1 MMRFMQSD
9 FDRLLKVCRIRL
21 EKEEREKMEKE
32 LDEIIK
38 YFDVLDS
45 VKVEEVNEQRAK
57 VESLRKDE
65 VKQFDN
71 IEGLLKNTKT
81 YRFYVVGPKV

>member
-1 MMRFMQSD
+1 MRFMHID

-21 EKEEREKMEKE
+21 EKEEKEKIGKE
-32 LDEIIK
+32 IDDIIK

-45 VKVEEVNEQRAK
+45 VKIEEVNEQRAK
-57 VESLRKDE
+57 VERLRKDE

-71 IEGLLKNTKT
+71 IEGLLKNTKI

>member
-1 MMRFMQSD
+1 MRFMHID

-21 EKEEREKMEKE
+21 EKEEKEKMEKE
-32 LDEIIK
+32 IDDIIK

-45 VKVEEVNEQRAK
+45 VKIEEVNEQRAK
-57 VESLRKDE
+57 VERLRKDE

>member
-1 MMRFMQSD
+1 MQSD

-21 EKEEREKMEKE
+21 GKEEREKMEKE

-45 VKVEEVNEQRAK
+45 VKIEEVNEQRAK
-57 VESLRKDE
+57 VERLRKDE

>member
-1 MMRFMQSD
+1 MYID

-21 EKEEREKMEKE
+21 DKEEKEKMEKE
-32 LDEIIK
+32 LEEIIK

-45 VKVEEVNEQRAK
+45 VKIEEVNEQHAK
-57 VESLRKDE
+57 VERLRQDE

-71 IEGLLKNTKT
+71 VDGLLKNTKT

>member
-1 MMRFMQSD
+1 MQSD
-9 FDRLLKVCRIRL
+9 FDKLLKVCRIRL
-21 EKEEREKMEKE
+21 DKEEKEKMEKE
-32 LDEIIK
+32 LEEIIK

-45 VKVEEVNEQRAK
+45 VRIEEVNEQRAK
-57 VESLRKDE
+57 VERLRKDE

>member
-1 MMRFMQSD
+1 MQSD

-21 EKEEREKMEKE
+21 DKEEKERMEKE
-32 LDEIIK
+32 LEEIIK

-45 VKVEEVNEQRAK
+45 VKIEEVNEQRAK
-57 VESLRKDE
+57 VERLRKDE

>member
-1 MMRFMQSD
+1 MMRFMHID

-21 EKEEREKMEKE
+21 EKEEKEKMEKE
-32 LDEIIK
+32 IDDIIK

-45 VKVEEVNEQRAK
+45 VKIEEVNEQRAK
-57 VESLRKDE
+57 VERLRKDE

>member
-1 MMRFMQSD
+1 MQSD

-21 EKEEREKMEKE
+21 DKEEKEKMEKE
-32 LDEIIK
+32 LEEIIK

-45 VKVEEVNEQRAK
+45 VKIEEVNEQRAK
-57 VESLRKDE
+57 VERLRKDE

>member
-1 MMRFMQSD
+1 M
-9 FDRLLKVCRIRL
+9 
-21 EKEEREKMEKE
+21 
-32 LDEIIK
+32 
-38 YFDVLDS
+38 LDS
-45 VKVEEVNEQRAK
+45 VKIEEVNGQHAK
-57 VESLRKDE
+57 VERLRQDE

>member
-1 MMRFMQSD
+1 MRFMHID

-21 EKEEREKMEKE
+21 EKEEKEKMKKE

-38 YFDVLDS
+38 YFDMLDS
-45 VKVEEVNEQRAK
+45 VKIEEVNGQHAK
-57 VESLRKDE
+57 VERLRQDE

-71 IEGLLKNTKT
+71 IDGLLKNTKT